1 MSNYYTVIPAQV
13 RTDKRLLPLDKLIYG
28 EVFVLAKQ
36 TGFCWAQNSFFAAI
50 YEVRPETVSRSLK
63 KLESAGY
70 IKIEFEG
77 RGNSGRKILPLD
89 MEINT
94 LDLQIKGSDAEVN
107 PPLTCASNTLDLQI
121 KGSDAEVKPPLTC
134 TSNTL
139 DPQIKQ
145 NIKRKKQG
153 EYKCAFAQFW
163 EAYPKKRDKARARK
177 AFDKLAPD
185 QTLLDQILSALA
197 WQTKSQDWT
206 KANGQYIPLASTYL
220 NGRRWEDEPSANT
233 TAARPS
239 VPKLKTVVDEKG
251 NEVCVYENR

>member
-94 LDLQIKGSDAEVN
+94 LDLQIKGSD
-107 PPLTCASNTLDLQI
+107 T
-121 KGSDAEVKPPLTC
+121 EVKPPLTC

>member
-89 MEINT
+89 MEI
-94 LDLQIKGSDAEVN
+94 
-107 PPLTCASNTLDLQI
+107 NTLDLQI